1 MLVKEAMKP
10 FKKPLIAAI
19 ILFLVYILAAKVIP
33 LVNDI
38 RAQKTP
44 IVSIEAYNEEVYHQN
59 TRIKKS
65 DFKVYAIHETGAK
78 SRVDTDQFEIST
90 DKPKQTGK
98 ITKVTVTMDRFTCEV
113 KVKNDRKK
121 LASFACG
128 SPELSDVHAVV
139 YSNGELCFEGKGDI
153 LIFDEYPWKSYD
165 GSRDNPITSVSF
177 EKEVTPKNLDRF
189 FYGIS
194 SMQYVESIP
203 ESVESMEETFYG
215 TALTEAPDVTQCK
228 KLLNMKKT
236 YANCGMLTEIP
247 AIPPS
252 VKNTESMCENC
263 AELQK
268 VPDMQNAES
277 LSNTDKMFMSC
288 KKLTKAE
295 VAPNVKTMNSMYQY
309 CINLKEMP
317 VIPESVIEMDNAF
330 SDDLSLCRLT
340 NVPANVTTAQSCFKN
355 CGKAEGVLVVDAT
368 LDNYSNFLQGAAIAT
383 TVDLQGSSPLLNALA
398 NTAEDNVTVHGKA
411 PAKDAD

>member
-1 MLVKEAMKP
+1 MRP
-10 FKKPLIAAI
+10 FKKPLIVLV
-19 ILFLVYILAAKVIP
+19 ILFSIYIIAAKVLPI
-33 LVNDI
+33 VNDI
-38 RAQKTP
+38 HAQKTP
-44 IVSIEAYNEEVYHQN
+44 VVSIEAVNEKTYRQN
-59 TRIKKS
+59 SRIKES
-65 DFKVYAIHETGAK
+65 DFKVFAIHESGAK
-78 SRVDTDQFEIST
+78 NRLDNNQFELST
-90 DKPKQTGK
+90 NKPNPTGK
-98 ITKVTVTMDRFTCEV
+98 TTKVKITTCTLSMDVFSCEV
-113 KVKNDRKK
+113 TVKNDRKK

-128 SPELSDVHAVV
+128 SPNLSDVKAVL

-153 LIFDEYPWKSYD
+153 LIFDEYPWKNYD

-194 SMQYVESIP
+194 SIQYVKSIP

-236 YANCGMLTEIP
+236 YANCSMLTEIP
-247 AIPPS
+247 AIPSS

-263 AELQK
+263 AELQT
-268 VPDMQNAES
+268 VPDMQNAEN

-317 VIPESVIEMDNAF
+317 VIPESVVEMDNAF

-355 CGKAEGVLVVDAT
+355 CGKAEGVLIVDAT

-398 NTAEDNVTVHGKA
+398 NTAEDNVTVNGNA
-411 PAKDAD
+411 PTKDAD